1 MNSAKG
7 GRPRLDSQ
15 EGFTS
20 RLYEVLPRLRSGDIS
35 QRRAAE
41 VLGISVRS
49 LKRYARRTDADRTVP
64 EMSVTTPEIEA
75 VCQCG
80 ARGGQGTVKAG
91 SSR

>member
-1 MNSAKG
+1 MRAQRG

-15 EGFTS
+15 ETFTS

-41 VLGISVRS
+41 ALGISVRS
-49 LKRYARRTDADRTVP
+49 LKRYARRTAADGPAP

-75 VCQCG
+75 IRQHG
-80 ARGGQGTVKAG
+80 AQVGVDARR
-91 SSR
+91 SR

>member
-1 MNSAKG
+1 MNNTKG

-15 EGFTS
+15 EAFTS

-49 LKRYARRTDADRTVP
+49 LNSFARRTDADRTVP

-75 VCQCG
+75 IRQ
-80 ARGGQGTVKAG
+80 RGTQGGWKAG

>member
-7 GRPRLDSQ
+7 GRPRLDNQ

-20 RLYEVLPRLRSGDIS
+20 RLCEVLPRLKSGDIS

-49 LKRYARRTDADRTVP
+49 LNRYARRSAADRTVP

-75 VCQCG
+75 VRKRG
-80 ARGGQGTVKAG
+80 AGEARR
-91 SSR
+91 SR

>member
-1 MNSAKG
+1 MGAQRG
-7 GRPRLDSQ
+7 GRPQLDNQ

-20 RLYEVLPRLRSGDIS
+20 RLCEVLPRLKSGDIS

-49 LKRYARRTDADRTVP
+49 LNSYARRTAADRTVP
-64 EMSVTTPEIEA
+64 EKSVSTPEIEA
-75 VCQCG
+75 VRKRSALG
-80 ARGGQGTVKAG
+80 AQGAGKAG

>member
-1 MNSAKG
+1 MRAQRG
-7 GRPRLDSQ
+7 GRPRLDNQ
-15 EGFTS
+15 EAFTS
-20 RLYEVLPRLRSGDIS
+20 RLYKVLPRLKSGDIS

-75 VCQCG
+75 IRQHG
-80 ARGGQGTVKAG
+80 ALGAGKARR
-91 SSR
+91 SR

>member
-1 MNSAKG
+1 MNSVRG

-15 EGFTS
+15 EAFTS
-20 RLYEVLPRLRSGDIS
+20 RLYEVLPRLKSGDIS

-49 LKRYARRTDADRTVP
+49 LNRYARRSAADRTVP

-75 VCQCG
+75 IRHPG
-80 ARGGQGTVKAG
+80 ARGAVKSG

>member
-1 MNSAKG
+1 MRAQRG

-15 EGFTS
+15 ETFTS

-49 LKRYARRTDADRTVP
+49 LNRYARRSAADRTVP

-75 VCQCG
+75 IRHPG
-80 ARGGQGTVKAG
+80 AQVGVNAG
-91 SSR
+91 RSR

>member
-1 MNSAKG
+1 MGTQRG

-15 EGFTS
+15 EAFTS
-20 RLYEVLPRLRSGDIS
+20 RHCEVLPRLKSGDIS

-49 LKRYARRTDADRTVP
+49 LKRYARRTDADRIVP

-75 VCQCG
+75 MRHPG
-80 ARGGQGTVKAG
+80 AQVGVKARR
-91 SSR
+91 SR

>member
-1 MNSAKG
+1 MNGAKE

-20 RLYEVLPRLRSGDIS
+20 WLYEVLPRLKSGDIS

-64 EMSVTTPEIEA
+64 EMSVTTLEIEA
-75 VCQCG
+75 IRQHG
-80 ARGGQGTVKAG
+80 AQVGVNARR
-91 SSR
+91 SR